1 MLTLLKNHMAKI
13 GYLGL
18 SLFSLLFAV
27 RPVWQSTYAG
37 DDWPNSQTPDL
48 IRWRYGTN
56 NFLNWWSETAFWN
69 EQWFIGQGRIYSIQF
84 LENRLI
90 FSTLQ
95 TERQYKFL
103 QTFLIFLVGIL
114 IAYVIYLA
122 TKNLI
127 LASTSIA
134 LYAAILQIRL
144 DFDPHLAFGGMLQ
157 SMILKILLTLIISYH
172 YIRKPSKIKG
182 FFMVFIWIAALQTYE
197 YSWLTLPGVIF
208 FLLAIIKQSKIDLVG
223 KALRSFKVVLA
234 SLSIPLILFA
244 ISVFGYLKPK
254 AIGVSEAYKF
264 SFSYP
269 ESVKIYLQQ
278 TYASLPGSVD
288 RILFIPVDFGNKEIS
303 FRAIFIIIAL
313 LVHVIMIFFQGKTEI
328 SNLAKIYIL
337 LSGVL
342 LFLSP
347 GLVLAGQPVWWELFN
362 WGNSYLGVFVGEVG
376 LVLILVMLYQLAS
389 DLIRYLLKDQHV

>member
-1 MLTLLKNHMAKI
+1 M
-13 GYLGL
+13 
-18 SLFSLLFAV
+18 
-27 RPVWQSTYAG
+27 
-37 DDWPNSQTPDL
+37 
-48 IRWRYGTN
+48 
-56 NFLNWWSETAFWN
+56 
-69 EQWFIGQGRIYSIQF
+69 
-84 LENRLI
+84 
-90 FSTLQ
+90 
-95 TERQYKFL
+95 
-103 QTFLIFLVGIL
+103 
-114 IAYVIYLA
+114 
-122 TKNLI
+122 
-127 LASTSIA
+127 
-134 LYAAILQIRL
+134 
-144 DFDPHLAFGGMLQ
+144 
-157 SMILKILLTLIISYH
+157 
-172 YIRKPSKIKG
+172 
-182 FFMVFIWIAALQTYE
+182 
-197 YSWLTLPGVIF
+197 
-208 FLLAIIKQSKIDLVG
+208 
-223 KALRSFKVVLA
+223 LA

-337 LSGVL
+337 LSGVF